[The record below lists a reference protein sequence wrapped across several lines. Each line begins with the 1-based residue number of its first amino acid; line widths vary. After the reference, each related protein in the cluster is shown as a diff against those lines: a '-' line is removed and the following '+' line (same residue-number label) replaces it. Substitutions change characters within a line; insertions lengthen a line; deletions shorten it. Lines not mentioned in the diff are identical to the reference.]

1 MCIDTIECVETFMCI
16 DTIERVE
23 TFMYIDT
30 LMSSRKGKLM
40 YDILGQGVNEQE
52 VVSVVD
58 PEHAAPAPAGAGLEQ
73 LLVLSFDPVPQVP

>member
-1 MCIDTIECVETFMCI
+1 MLKHLSIDSLECVETFMCI
-16 DTIERVE
+16 DT
-23 TFMYIDT
+23 
-30 LMSSRKGKLM
+30 LMSSRKSKLM

-58 PEHAAPAPAGAGLEQ
+58 PEQPAPAPTGEGFVQ

>member
-1 MCIDTIECVETFMCI
+1 MCIDTIEC
-16 DTIERVE
+16 VE

-30 LMSSRKGKLM
+30 LMSSRKSKLM
-40 YDILGQGVNEQE
+40 YDILGHGVNEQE

-58 PEHAAPAPAGAGLEQ
+58 PEQPAPAPTGEGFVQ

>member
-1 MCIDTIECVETFMCI
+1 
-16 DTIERVE
+16 
-23 TFMYIDT
+23 
-30 LMSSRKGKLM
+30 M

-58 PEHAAPAPAGAGLEQ
+58 PEQAAPAPAGAGFEQ